1 MSAIVKLSKN
11 SGLYPECLILRGVQ
25 KLGQDAVAGGSFGDI
40 WKGDVGGHMI
50 AIKVM
55 RIFGASNIE
64 KVLKVCYF
72 VLCTRGMYLSVVN
85 RHFRTRRCCGDNY
98 PIQTF
103 CHFMA
108 FIAGVVKVLESAS
121 FRRG

>member
-72 VLCTRGMYLSVVN
+72 VLCTRGIHLSALLIGIFVRGGLVATTIPSK
-85 RHFRTRRCCGDNY
+85 HFAILWRLS
-98 PIQTF
+98 
-103 CHFMA
+103 
-108 FIAGVVKVLESAS
+108 LEW
-121 FRRG
+121 